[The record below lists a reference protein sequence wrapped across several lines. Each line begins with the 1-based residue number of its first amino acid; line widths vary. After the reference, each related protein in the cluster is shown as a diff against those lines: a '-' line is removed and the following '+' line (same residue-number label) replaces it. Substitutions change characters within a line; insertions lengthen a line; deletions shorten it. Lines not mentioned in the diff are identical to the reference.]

1 MTNRIMAP
9 LFAAALACVLSS
21 CQMRSGKQQ
30 SWSNPEFKNHTLGKT
45 MVLAMA
51 DSETLCRQYEA
62 LFVNELLAYVPA
74 GSLHASQDAV
84 GKIEKEALEALL
96 KENQVKTLIM
106 THVID
111 GKNRDELVGIGYTAS
126 PYNNDYYGYYNFG
139 YTLSA
144 NTATVSSYMEFFLET
159 NIYDVESKKLVWS
172 GRKSIFDDRSDL
184 ENMGIIIKAVTRD
197 LHRNGM
203 LK

>member
-1 MTNRIMAP
+1 MNKINITP

-21 CQMRSGKQQ
+21 CQMRSAKQEA
-30 SWSNPEFKNHTLGKT
+30 WSNPAFKGHTLGKT

-51 DSETLCRQYEA
+51 ESDDLARQYEA
-62 LFVNELLAYVPA
+62 LFVNQLLPYVPA
-74 GSLHASQDAV
+74 GSLHASQDVV
-84 GKIEKEALEALL
+84 GKIEEDTLEALL
-96 KENQVKTLIM
+96 KGNQVKTLIV

-111 GKNRDELVGIGYTAS
+111 GKNRDKLVGTGYASS
-126 PYNNDYYGYYNFG
+126 PYNDNYYGYYNYG
-139 YTLSA
+139 YALSA

-159 NIYDVESKKLVWS
+159 NIYDVDSKQLVWS

-184 ENMGIIIKAVTRD
+184 DNMKIIITAVTRD
-197 LHRNGM
+197 LRNNGL

>member
-1 MTNRIMAP
+1 MNKKMSTP
-9 LFAAALACVLSS
+9 LFVVALTCVLTS
-21 CQMRSGKQQ
+21 CQMRSAKQE

-45 MVLAMA
+45 MVLAI
-51 DSETLCRQYEA
+51 SESEALCRQYEA
-62 LFVNELLAYVPA
+62 LFANELLAYVPA
-74 GSLHASQDAV
+74 GSLHASQDVV

-96 KENQVKTLIM
+96 TKNQVKTLIV

-126 PYNNDYYGYYNFG
+126 PYNSGYYGYYNYG

-159 NIYDVESKKLVWS
+159 NIYDVESKQLVWS
-172 GRKSIFDDRSDL
+172 GRKSVFDDRSDMA
-184 ENMGIIIKAVTRD
+184 NMEIIIKAVVKD
-197 LHRNGM
+197 LRRQNM
-203 LK
+203 LN